1 MSNKLVNF
9 FSKIGQFIKEVK
21 IELGK
26 VSWSTKEE
34 LKDSTTIVLLS
45 ILVLSIIIGVFD
57 FLVSKLIT
65 MVM

>member
-1 MSNKLVNF
+1 MSNKIANF
-9 FSKIGQFIKEVK
+9 FSRIGQFLKEVK

-45 ILVLSIIIGVFD
+45 TLVLAIIVAVFD
-57 FLVSKLIT
+57 FIMSKLIS